1 MTPLLDDRARA
12 LLDRERGLLD
22 RLADAL
28 DAVALPDDAR
38 RARETARALDD
49 EAFLVVVVGEF
60 NAGKS
65 TLLNALFGEKLMEEG
80 PIPTTAKITL
90 LRYGPERFERQLTAY
105 LVERRHPN
113 DLLRH
118 LTLVDTPGT
127 NSIVDEHQRLTEDF
141 APRADLVL
149 FVTSYDRPLAA
160 SERTFLGYLRGSW
173 GKAFAC
179 VVNKADLARSPEDLA
194 TVVGHVTSGIED
206 ALGIAPEVF
215 AVSAALAY
223 EAKTTASDPVRAALW
238 PQSRF
243 EPFERY
249 VRETLAGPDRLARK
263 LAAPLDAADARLSAL
278 DAPIVARTRALDAD
292 RARLATLHAH
302 LDATRAALADA
313 ADGPLREIEHLLADT
328 EARGMTFLD
337 GAFRATNLGLVR
349 DKDRFRDEF
358 QRNVVR
364 DLDAQI
370 EARVA
375 DGVDAMQRRALE
387 LWQTAITELRQ
398 SVGGSGAG
406 APGGPGFDRMAA
418 IAALDRE
425 ADRRLTLHDVREEAR
440 RLIENAQGSAQMA
453 QYLGIGAIG
462 IGALGG
468 VLIISSTLDALGGF
482 GVVTAGLLGVASLT
496 FLPAQRARAKDELRT
511 RMEALRTDLL
521 GALTTEFQRQADAI
535 AGRAKETLGPFETGV
550 ATEAEAVAHLAR
562 ERDALSADVALLRR
576 DAADVARSAAP
587 RHDAPTATFSPADVA
602 PSPDGAA
609 STARPPS
616 PEADAYREAPLHVE
630 ATVVRPELPPP
641 ADMPRLTGGSAD
653 ADAEPS
659 PGHS

>member
-12 LLDRERGLLD
+12 LLDRQRGLLD
-22 RLADAL
+22 RLAGAL
-28 DAVALPDDAR
+28 DAVDLTDDAR

-113 DLLRH
+113 DLLRN

-179 VVNKADLARSPEDLA
+179 VVNKSDLARSPEDLT

-206 ALGIAPEVF
+206 ALGITPEVF
-215 AVSAALAY
+215 ALSAALAY
-223 EAKTTASDPVRAALW
+223 EAKTTTSDPVRAALW

-243 EPFERY
+243 GPFERY
-249 VRETLAGPDRLARK
+249 VRETLAGPDRLALK
-263 LAAPLDAADARLSAL
+263 LAAPLDAATARLSAL
-278 DAPIVARTRALDAD
+278 DAPLAAKQRALDAD
-292 RARLATLHAH
+292 RARLDGLRTH
-302 LDATRAALADA
+302 LDATRQSLADA

-337 GAFRATNLGLVR
+337 GAFRATNIGLVR

-358 QRNVVR
+358 QRNVIR
-364 DLDAQI
+364 DLDTQI

-375 DGVDAMQRRALE
+375 DGVDAMQRRAID
-387 LWQTAITELRQ
+387 LWQTAVTELRQ
-398 SVGGSGAG
+398 TSAMGEAG
-406 APGGPGFDRMAA
+406 APGFDRMAA
-418 IAALDRE
+418 VAALDRE
-425 ADRRLTLHDVREEAR
+425 ADRRFALHDVREEAR
-440 RLIENAQGSAQMA
+440 RLLENAQGSAQMA
-453 QYLGIGAIG
+453 QYLGVGAIG
-462 IGALGG
+462 VGVLGG
-468 VLIISSTLDALGGF
+468 VLILGSTLDALGGF
-482 GVVTAGLLGVASLT
+482 GVVTAGMLGIASLT
-496 FLPAQRARAKDELRT
+496 FLPAQRSRAKEELRT
-511 RMEALRTDLL
+511 RMTSLRTDLV
-521 GALTTEFQRQADAI
+521 GALTREFERQADAI
-535 AGRAKETLGPFETGV
+535 AARAETTIAPFDAAVT
-550 ATEAEAVAHLAR
+550 ATAASVEHLR
-562 ERDALSADVALLRR
+562 SERDGIAADIAALRA
-576 DAADVARSAAP
+576 DAAGAVRHATTTAAAAAP
-587 RHDAPTATFSPADVA
+587 PADADTATPVQ
-602 PSPDGAA
+602 
-609 STARPPS
+609 S
-616 PEADAYREAPLHVE
+616 PERVT
-630 ATVVRPELPPP
+630 ATVVRPALLAPPSSP
-641 ADMPRLTGGSAD
+641 AMS
-653 ADAEPS
+653 S
-659 PGHS
+659 PGPDAPNP